1 MVMVCVA
8 RWLNISNV
16 IRFFPECFCTMN
28 LFLSAPNRI
37 LSLGELN
44 SWMNLFKSIHCQ
56 NDDNFFILFRPRF
69 SARISNR
76 NSHNSNDTING
87 NAWGISHMNEWSFH
101 TRHTPRCF
109 YMSCSFGTWK
119 QTEFRKWISIH
130 ALNTQMFDDRLP
142 NCLLVNRRILLKSS
156 THTLERAHQYMR
168 VCRLTDTMRQW
179 RYDFGHFVSSRSSVR
194 VLSPSALRS
203 IYATIVA
210 QHLSLAYEQASFYQL
225 WLAHDAHISVFSPF
239 RGLRRVWVVCV
250 CGNDFVELNLRT
262 LGL

>member
-119 QTEFRKWISIH
+119 QTEIQKWISIH

-168 VCRLTDTMRQW
+168 VCRH
-179 RYDFGHFVSSRSSVR
+179 RYDTIRCDNDDTILVISFRLGSAFVCCRR
-194 VLSPSALRS
+194 RL
-203 IYATIVA
+203 
-210 QHLSLAYEQASFYQL
+210 YEASMPRL
-225 WLAHDAHISVFSPF
+225 LHNI
-239 RGLRRVWVVCV
+239 WVCRM
-250 CGNDFVELNLRT
+250 NKPLFTSYD
-262 LGL
+262 